1 MVITRSLCRY
11 TTAAAERGAKCQHR
25 QIRGGG
31 STYAQGY
38 LMMGGGDLRPIGG
51 SRATNAPPHQI
62 DPRVRSMNVNKG
74 GISWL
79 LFVTVSER
87 NIL

>member
-1 MVITRSLCRY
+1 MSTPPN
-11 TTAAAERGAKCQHR
+11 Q
-25 QIRGGG
+25 GGG
-31 STYAQGY
+31 STCAQGY
-38 LMMGGGDLRPIGG
+38 LMMGGGICAQLEDLGRQML
-51 SRATNAPPHQI
+51 PHTKLT
-62 DPRVRSMNVNKG
+62 PRVRPMNVNKG

>member
-11 TTAAAERGAKCQHR
+11 TTAASEEAPNVNTAKSG
-25 QIRGGG
+25 GGG

-38 LMMGGGDLRPIGG
+38 LMMGGDLRPIGG